1 MRYKNLEKKIIGK
14 GTWLDKVAYA
24 VIEREKKLG
33 RSLNLLRV
41 ESGLGASGLPHL
53 GSFADAIRAYGVK
66 LAIENLGYK
75 AEYIAFSDDMDGLR
89 KVPKGLPKNLEK
101 HLGKPVTS
109 IPDPFK
115 CHESYGT
122 HMSSLLL
129 DALDKCSVEYNFFSA
144 TEAYKKGL
152 FTNEIEKILEHSK
165 EVGKIIKEELS
176 QEKYTEV
183 LPYFPICANCGRIYT
198 TKALE
203 WFPKERKINYICD
216 GIDIRGK
223 WIEGCKYEGEADYS
237 KGEGKLS
244 WKVEFAAR
252 WVALKINFEAYGKD
266 IADSVRVNDRIMEE
280 IFKTPPPSHVRYEM
294 FLDKSGKK
302 ISKSTGNVFTP
313 QLWLKYG
320 SPQSLL
326 LLMFKRITGSR
337 EISVFDIPRYMD
349 EIDELENI
357 YFGKVN
363 ISDKIEEAKL
373 KGLYEYCWLLKPP
386 NAPSIHI
393 PYNLLTYLAKVSP
406 KGSEKTF
413 IIEKLKLYG
422 YKINNE
428 NLQNLEEKINYALN
442 WINDFDF
449 TEIKVPIEMNDK
461 EKKAIQE
468 LIEIIKIEKN
478 ENKIQSAIFE
488 VAKKAGLQP
497 KEFFQ
502 LLYKILLGVPQGPK
516 LGPYIVAMGNE
527 NVVKTLE
534 RALKLSEKSAETK

>member
-1 MRYKNLEKKIIGK
+1 LEKKIIGK

-41 ESGLGASGLPHL
+41 ESGLGASGFPHL

-129 DALDKCSVEYNFFSA
+129 DALDKCGVKYNFFSA

-152 FTNEIEKILEHSK
+152 FINEIEKILKHSK

-203 WFPKERKINYICD
+203 WFPKERKIKYICD

-294 FLDKSGKK
+294 FLDKSGRK

-357 YFGKVN
+357 YFGKVSV
-363 ISDKIEEAKL
+363 SDKIEEAKL

-442 WINDFDF
+442 WIKDFS
-449 TEIKVPIEMNDK
+449 EIKEVPIEMNDK

-502 LLYKILLGVPQGPK
+502 LLYKILLGAPQGPR
-516 LGPYIVAMGNE
+516 LGPYIVAMGND
-527 NVVKTLE
+527 NVVKALE
-534 RALKLSEKSAETK
+534 RALKLSEKPVETK

>member
-1 MRYKNLEKKIIGK
+1 MEKKIIGK
-14 GTWLDKVAYA
+14 GTWLDKVAYSI
-24 VIEREKKLG
+24 IEREKKLG
-33 RSLNLLRV
+33 RSLTLFRV
-41 ESGLGASGLPHL
+41 ESGLGASGFPHL
-53 GSFADAIRAYGVK
+53 GSLADAVRAYGVK
-66 LAIENLGYK
+66 LAIENLGHK

-89 KVPKGLPKNLEK
+89 KVPKGLPKSLEK

-122 HMSSLLL
+122 HMSALLL
-129 DALDKCSVEYNFFSA
+129 DALDKCDVKYNFFSA
-144 TEAYKKGL
+144 TNVYKKGL
-152 FTNEIEKILEHSK
+152 LLNEIEEILKNSEKIGE
-165 EVGKIIKEELS
+165 IIKEELS
-176 QEKYTEV
+176 QEKYIEV

-203 WFPKERKINYICD
+203 WFPKERKIRYICD

-223 WIEGCKYEGEADYS
+223 WIEGCKYEGEADYA

-266 IADSVRVNDRIMEE
+266 IADSVRVNDRIMNE
-280 IFKTPPPSHVRYEM
+280 IFKIPSPSHVRYEM

-337 EISVFDIPRYMD
+337 EISVFDIPKYMN
-349 EIDELENI
+349 EIDELEDI
-357 YFGKVN
+357 YFGK
-363 ISDKIEEAKL
+363 IKIQDKMEEAKL

-386 NAPSIHI
+386 AKPSPHI
-393 PYNLLTYLAKVSP
+393 PYNLLAYLAKVSP
-406 KGSEKTF
+406 KELEKTF
-413 IIEKLKLYG
+413 IMEKLKIYG
-422 YKINNE
+422 YKIDE
-428 NLQNLEEKINYALN
+428 SSKTLEEKINYALN
-442 WINDFDF
+442 WVKDF
-449 TEIKVPIEMNDK
+449 TEIKEASIEISDK
-461 EKKAIQE
+461 EKAAIKE
-468 LIEIIKIEKN
+468 LIEIIKVEKN
-478 ENKIQSAIFE
+478 EVKLQSAIFE
-488 VAKKAGLQP
+488 VAKKANLQP
-497 KEFFQ
+497 KDFFQ
-502 LLYKILLGVPQGPK
+502 LLYKILLGASQGPR

-527 NVVKTLE
+527 NVVNALE
-534 RALKLSEKSAETK
+534 RALKSTEKPA